1 MNAIQNYGAGRAFRR
16 VGMTRTRPVV
26 SESGTALQIPS
37 AVSES
42 GTVLQIPSAVSE
54 SGTVPKK

>member
-16 VGMTRTRPVV
+16 VGMTRTRPIV

-42 GTVLQIPSAVSE
+42 GTV
-54 SGTVPKK
+54 PKK